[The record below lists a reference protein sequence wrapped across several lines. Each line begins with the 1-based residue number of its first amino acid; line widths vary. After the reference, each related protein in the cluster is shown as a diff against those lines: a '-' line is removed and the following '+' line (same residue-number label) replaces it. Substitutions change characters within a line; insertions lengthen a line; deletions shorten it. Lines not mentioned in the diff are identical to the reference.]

1 MKGFVTALI
10 RRKVFVVIFQNV
22 LDYFKINSAL
32 Q

>member
-1 MKGFVTALI
+1 MKAFVTALI
-10 RRKVFVVIFQNV
+10 RRKVFFVIFQNV